1 MDNNDFD
8 IDFDF
13 EKEYGFDPKLFM
25 DTNEEEQEPDPAV
38 DDGHTPEELPV
49 EGEGDFDL
57 DSILGETEDP
67 GEDPVPVEGNF
78 GEDFQEND
86 DGEADF
92 PDPDS
97 FGDYD
102 LDDMNGQDKAEEEED
117 IPIRRRSRTFR
128 EEIPQEE
135 PESEETD
142 AEEFGEEVQQPDDV
156 DQGEWEENESIRRR
170 ERKPRERKPK
180 TPSVFSK
187 LLDLYLEPLHRTG
200 GEEVVD
206 SSGRTRR
213 RRKPTKAQIFKEVY
227 LPAIIAGVA
236 LVMIL
241 TFIVG
246 SVTNAVKRKEHSD
259 KVKQQESI
267 KASEDAAQA
276 EAEYNSLLEEA
287 DRLAAGYDYEA
298 AIEKLNGF
306 TGTDAEHTQ
315 QITAKKAEY
324 ANAQSGLVEWKDV
337 SQIPNLSFHVLIADM
352 ARAQGNTELKGQYN
366 KNFVTIDEFTK
377 ILDQL
382 YAADYVLVDYDS
394 WLGSSVG
401 VDGKE
406 TYFVQSMM
414 LPANKKPVMI
424 TETMVNYFDY
434 MIDSNK
440 DGTPD
445 ANGDGFACR
454 LVVDA
459 NGDIKAEYVD
469 GSGQTLVGNYDLVP
483 LLEDFIKQHPDFSY
497 RGARATLAVTGDQG
511 IFGYRCNTSYISSVS
526 QSYYDEQLAGAKT
539 IVQALNEKGYTFAS
553 YTYGNKNYRDLSAAQ
568 IQEEM
573 RNWTNYV
580 MPAFGDIKVKIMVF
594 AREHGITDYSG
605 AGFTA
610 MSDAGFRIF
619 VDQAEKPSVDTGNS
633 SYVKQN
639 RLMVTGKNM
648 AWHTSMFTGLFD
660 CNVVMDTALRGNV
673 PNDG

>member
-25 DTNEEEQEPDPAV
+25 DTNEEEQEPDPAETL
-38 DDGHTPEELPV
+38 GQMPEELPV

-57 DSILGETEDP
+57 DSILGDSEEPEEEDP
-67 GEDPVPVEGNF
+67 PEEELPE
-78 GEDFQEND
+78 EE
-86 DGEADF
+86 DF
-92 PDPDS
+92 PDDGD

-102 LDDMNGQDKAEEEED
+102 LDEPQDDDVPEEED
-117 IPIRRRSRTFR
+117 IPIRRRSQFTR
-128 EEIPQEE
+128 EELPEENGGEEDYEDEAAQEYGEEDQEE
-135 PESEETD
+135 
-142 AEEFGEEVQQPDDV
+142 EVTTPV
-156 DQGEWEENESIRRR
+156 RRR
-170 ERKPRERKPK
+170 ERKPREKKPK
-180 TPSVFSK
+180 KPSLFSK

-206 SSGRTRR
+206 SSGRIRR

-236 LVMIL
+236 LIMVL

-246 SVTNAVKRKEHSD
+246 SVSNAVKKKQYND
-259 KVKQQESI
+259 KLKHQESI
-267 KASEDAAQA
+267 AASENAAAA
-276 EAEYNSLLEEA
+276 EAEYNALLEEA
-287 DRLAAGYDYEA
+287 DRLAAGYDYDA
-298 AIEKLNGF
+298 AIAKLESF
-306 TGTDAEHTQ
+306 TGTDAAHTQ

-324 ANAQSGLVEWKDV
+324 VNSQGQLVEWKDV
-337 SQIPNLSFHVLIADM
+337 SQIPNLSFHVLIVDM

-366 KNFVTIDEFTK
+366 KNFVTIDEFSK

-394 WLGSSVG
+394 WIGSSVG

-406 TYFVQSMM
+406 TFFVQSMM
-414 LPANKKPVMI
+414 LPAGKKPVMI
-424 TETMVNYFDY
+424 TETLVNYLSY

-445 ANGDGFACR
+445 AGGDGFASR

-483 LLEDFIKQHPDFSY
+483 LLEEFIRQHPDFSY
-497 RGARATLAVTGDQG
+497 RGARATLAVTGDEG

-526 QSYYDEQLAGAKT
+526 QSYYDEQLAGAKA
-539 IVQALNEKGYTFAS
+539 IVQALDAKGYTFAS
-553 YTYGNKNYRDLSAAQ
+553 FTYSNANYRDYSVKQ

-580 MPAFGDIKVKIMVF
+580 MPAFGDFKVKVMVY
-594 AREHGITDYSG
+594 AKEHGISDYSG
-605 AGFTA
+605 AAFTA
-610 MSDAGFRIF
+610 MYDAGFRIF
-619 VDQAEKPSVDTGNS
+619 VDCAEKPSVDAGNS
-633 SYVKQN
+633 SYIKQN

-648 AWHTSMFTGLFD
+648 AWHSSMFTGLFD
-660 CNVVMDTALRGNV
+660 CNVVLDTSLRGNV

>member
-25 DTNEEEQEPDPAV
+25 DTNEEEQEPDPAE
-38 DDGHTPEELPV
+38 DIGQMPEELPV

-57 DSILGETEDP
+57 DSILGEDEAPEERAVPEEDEP
-67 GEDPVPVEGNF
+67 E
-78 GEDFQEND
+78 EDFPEED
-86 DGEADF
+86 FSGEGGFDDFDMDDADGE
-92 PDPDS
+92 P
-97 FGDYD
+97 
-102 LDDMNGQDKAEEEED
+102 EED
-117 IPIRRRSRTFR
+117 IPIRRRDRVYR
-128 EEIPQEE
+128 EDPQPEEETADGEEDGIPEDEE
-135 PESEETD
+135 PQDDED
-142 AEEFGEEVQQPDDV
+142 VQP
-156 DQGEWEENESIRRR
+156 IRRR
-170 ERKPRERKPK
+170 ERKPREKKPK
-180 TPSVFSK
+180 KPSMFSK

-206 SSGRTRR
+206 SSGRIRR
-213 RRKPTKAQIFKEVY
+213 RKKPTKAQIFKEVY
-227 LPAIIAGVA
+227 LPAIIAGFA
-236 LVMIL
+236 LVLIL
-241 TFIVG
+241 TFIIG
-246 SVTNAVKRKEHSD
+246 SVVNAVKRKEYSD
-259 KVKQQESI
+259 KVKQQESL
-267 KASEDAAQA
+267 KASQDAAAA
-276 EAEYNSLLEEA
+276 ELEYNTILEEA
-287 DRLAAGYDYEA
+287 DRLAAGYDYDA
-298 AIEKLNGF
+298 AIAKLDSF
-306 TGTDAEHTQ
+306 TGTDSDHAQ
-315 QITAKKAEY
+315 QITTKRAEY
-324 ANAQSGLVEWKDV
+324 ANAQSALVEWKDV
-337 SQIPNLSFHVLIADM
+337 SQIPNLSFHMLIEDM
-352 ARAQGNTELKGQYN
+352 ARAMGNAELKGQYN
-366 KNFVTIDEFTK
+366 KNFVTTGEFSK

-406 TYFVQSMM
+406 TYFVQPMK

-424 TETMVNYFDY
+424 TETLVNYLGY

-445 ANGDGFACR
+445 AGGDGIASR

-469 GSGQTLVGNYDLVP
+469 ANGQTLVGNYDLVP
-483 LLEDFIKQHPDFSY
+483 LLEEFIRQHPDFSY
-497 RGARATLAVTGDQG
+497 RGARATLAVTGDEG

-526 QSYYDEQLAGAKT
+526 QSYYDEQLAGAKA

-553 YTYGNKNYRDLSAAQ
+553 FTYSNQNYRDYTAKQ

-580 MPAFGDIKVKIMVF
+580 TPAFGDVQVKVMVY
-594 AREHGITDYSG
+594 AKEHGIGDYSG

-610 MSDAGFRIF
+610 MYDAGFRIF
-619 VDQAEKPSVDTGNS
+619 VDQAEKPSVDAGNS
-633 SYVKQN
+633 SYIKQN

-648 AWHTSMFTGLFD
+648 AWHSSMFTGLFD
-660 CNVVMDTALRGNV
+660 CNVVMDLAIRGGSV

>member
-25 DTNEEEQEPDPAV
+25 DTNEEEQEPDPAA
-38 DDGHTPEELPV
+38 DIGQTPEELPV

-57 DSILGETEDP
+57 DSILGEDEAPEEDDAP
-67 GEDPVPVEGNF
+67 EE
-78 GEDFQEND
+78 EAS
-86 DGEADF
+86 EADF
-92 PDPDS
+92 SEDDFPDQDS

-102 LDDMNGQDKAEEEED
+102 LDDMDGAEEQLEED
-117 IPIRRRSRTFR
+117 IPIRRRNRGYR
-128 EEIPQEE
+128 EEPQADPEEDDAGSEEDALPEDEE
-135 PESEETD
+135 PQDEE
-142 AEEFGEEVQQPDDV
+142 EPQP
-156 DQGEWEENESIRRR
+156 IRRR
-170 ERKPRERKPK
+170 ERKIREKRPKKP
-180 TPSVFSK
+180 SMFSK

-206 SSGRTRR
+206 SSGRIRR

-236 LVMIL
+236 LVLIL
-241 TFIVG
+241 TFIIG
-246 SVTNAVKRKEHSD
+246 SVTNALKRKEYSD

-267 KASEDAAQA
+267 KASQEAAAA
-276 EAEYNSLLEEA
+276 ELEYNSLLEEA
-287 DRLAAGYDYEA
+287 DKLAAGYDYDA
-298 AIEKLNGF
+298 AIARLDSF
-306 TGTDAEHTQ
+306 TGSDATQNQ
-315 QITAKKAEY
+315 QITVKRAEY
-324 ANAQSGLVEWKDV
+324 ANAQAALVEYKDV

-352 ARAQGNTELKGQYN
+352 ARAMGNTELKGQYN
-366 KNFVTIDEFTK
+366 KNFVTIDEFSK

-394 WLGSSVG
+394 FIGSSVG

-406 TYFVQSMM
+406 TFFLQSLM
-414 LPANKKPVMI
+414 LPAGKKPVMI
-424 TETMVNYFDY
+424 TETLVNYLDY

-440 DGTPD
+440 DGVPD
-445 ANGDGFACR
+445 AGGDGFASR

-469 GSGQTLVGNYDLVP
+469 GSGQTLTGNYDLVP
-483 LLEDFIKQHPDFSY
+483 LLEEFIRQHPDFSY
-497 RGARATLAVTGDQG
+497 RGARATLAVTGNQG

-526 QSYYDEQLAGAKT
+526 QSFYDEELAGAKA

-553 YTYGNKNYRDLSAAQ
+553 FTYSNANYRDYTAKQ

-580 MPAFGDIKVKIMVF
+580 MPAFGDVQVKVMVY
-594 AREHGITDYSG
+594 AKEHGISDYSG

-610 MSDAGFRIF
+610 MYDAGFRIF
-619 VDQAEKPSVDTGNS
+619 VDQAEKASLDAGNS
-633 SYVKQN
+633 SYIKQN

-648 AWHTSMFTGLFD
+648 AWHSSMFTGLFD
-660 CNVVMDTALRGNV
+660 CNVVLDTTLRGNV

>member
-25 DTNEEEQEPDPAV
+25 DTNEEEQEPDPAE
-38 DDGHTPEELPV
+38 DIGQMPAELPV

-57 DSILGETEDP
+57 DSILGEDEAPEEDTVP
-67 GEDPVPVEGNF
+67 EDEPEEDYSE
-78 GEDFQEND
+78 EDFSEEDGFEDFDMENM
-86 DGEADF
+86 DGQ
-92 PDPDS
+92 P
-97 FGDYD
+97 
-102 LDDMNGQDKAEEEED
+102 EED
-117 IPIRRRSRTFR
+117 IPIRRRDRVYR
-128 EEIPQEE
+128 EDPRPDPEEEAADGEEDDGPEDGESQEDEE
-135 PESEETD
+135 P
-142 AEEFGEEVQQPDDV
+142 QP
-156 DQGEWEENESIRRR
+156 IRRR
-170 ERKPRERKPK
+170 ERKPREKKPK
-180 TPSVFSK
+180 KPSMFSK

-206 SSGRTRR
+206 SSGRVRR

-227 LPAIIAGVA
+227 LPAIIAGFA
-236 LVMIL
+236 LVLIL
-241 TFIVG
+241 TFIIG
-246 SVTNAVKRKEHSD
+246 SVTNAVKRKEYRD
-259 KVKQQESI
+259 KVKQQESV
-267 KASEDAAQA
+267 KASQDAAAA
-276 EAEYNSLLEEA
+276 ELEYNTLLEEA
-287 DRLAAGYDYEA
+287 DRLAAGYDYDA
-298 AIEKLNGF
+298 AIAKLDSF
-306 TGTDAEHTQ
+306 SGTDPDHTQ
-315 QITAKKAEY
+315 QITTKRAEY
-324 ANAQSGLVEWKDV
+324 ANAQSALVEWKDV

-352 ARAQGNTELKGQYN
+352 ARAMGNAELKGRYN
-366 KNFVTIDEFTK
+366 MNFVTTDEFTK

-406 TYFVQSMM
+406 TYFTQSMM

-424 TETMVNYFDY
+424 TETMVNYYAY

-445 ANGDGFACR
+445 AGGDGIASR

-459 NGDIKAEYVD
+459 SGDIKAEYVD
-469 GSGQTLVGNYDLVP
+469 ANGQTQVGNYDLVP
-483 LLEDFIKQHPDFSY
+483 ILEEFIRQHPDFSY
-497 RGARATLAVTGDQG
+497 RGARATLAVTGDEG

-526 QSYYDEQLAGAKT
+526 QSYYDEQLAGAKA

-553 YTYGNKNYRDLSAAQ
+553 FTYSNQNYREYTAKQ

-580 MPAFGDIKVKIMVF
+580 KPAFGDVQVKIMVY
-594 AREHGITDYSG
+594 AKEHGISDYSG

-610 MSDAGFRIF
+610 MYDTGFRIF
-619 VDQAEKPSVDTGNS
+619 VDQAEKPSVDAGSS
-633 SYVKQN
+633 SYIKQN

-648 AWHTSMFTGLFD
+648 AWHSSMFTGMFD
-660 CNVVMDTALRGNV
+660 SNVVIDLAARGGSV